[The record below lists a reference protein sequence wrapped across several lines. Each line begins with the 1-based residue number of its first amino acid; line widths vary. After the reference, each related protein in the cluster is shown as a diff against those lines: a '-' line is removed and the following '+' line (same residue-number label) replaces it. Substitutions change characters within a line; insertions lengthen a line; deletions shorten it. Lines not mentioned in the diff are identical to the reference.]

1 MAGKGRASARLL
13 PLLLPELPSS
23 PVRDLD
29 LFQLA
34 LGLESPWFVE
44 RSTFDPE
51 AKRLDLYIDFEK
63 GGRFRCPECGR
74 SECPAWDTSE
84 KLWRHLNFFEHQAYL
99 HVRTPRVKCET
110 CGTKLVEVPWARHAS
125 GFTLLF
131 EAFVLALCKA
141 MPVAAVARIVGEH
154 DTRLWRVLHYYVET
168 TRAEADF
175 SGVRRVGVDETSTK
189 RGHNYLTLFMDL
201 NEARV
206 LFATEGR
213 EASTF
218 GSFREDLLAHG
229 GEPDRIGD
237 LCMDLSPAY
246 VKGAREYFPRAEV
259 TFDKFHV
266 LKLLNTAV
274 DEVRR
279 AEQKERP
286 ELKRT
291 RYLWLKNPA
300 NLRRS
305 QAEWLANLTPE
316 SVGLRTAQAYQVKLA
331 FQELWQLPSYAAAD
345 YLYRWLRLARAS
357 GLGPVLRAAET
368 IEQHRH
374 GILAWFWSRIS
385 NGLLEGI
392 SSLVQAAKAKARGYR
407 SIRNLITIIYLIA
420 GKLDLE
426 PSPI

>member
-1 MAGKGRASARLL
+1 M
-13 PLLLPELPSS
+13 
-23 PVRDLD
+23 RDLD

-34 LGLESPWFVE
+34 LGLERPWNVKD
-44 RSTFDPE
+44 SSFDAE
-51 AKRLDLYIDFEK
+51 ARRLDLYIDFEA

-74 SECPAWDTSE
+74 AGCPAWDTSQ
-84 KLWRHLNFFEHQAYL
+84 KTWRHLNFFEHQAYL
-99 HVRTPRVKCET
+99 HVRTPRVKCES
-110 CGTKLVEVPWARHAS
+110 CGVKLVEVPWARHGS

-141 MPVAAVARIVGEH
+141 MPVAAVARIVAEH
-154 DTRLWRVLHYYVET
+154 DTKLWRVLHYYVET
-168 TRAEADF
+168 ARAEADF
-175 SGVRRVGVDETSTK
+175 STVRRVGVDETSTK
-189 RGHNYLTLFMDL
+189 RGHNYLSLFMDL
-201 NEARV
+201 DEARV

-218 GSFREDLLAHG
+218 GLFSQDLRAHG
-229 GEPDRIGD
+229 GDPEKVTD
-237 LCMDLSPAY
+237 LSIDLSPAY
-246 VKGAREYFPRAEV
+246 IKGTRDYFPRAEV

-291 RYLWLKNPA
+291 RYLWLKNPQ
-300 NLRRS
+300 NLKQH
-305 QAEWLANLTPE
+305 QAEWLATLTPE
-316 SVGLRTAQAYQVKLA
+316 SVGLQTARAYQIKLA
-331 FQELWQLPSYAAAD
+331 FQELWQLPAYAASD
-345 YLYRWLRLARAS
+345 YLYRWLRLAKAS
-357 GLGPVLRAAET
+357 ELGPVLRAAET
-368 IEQHRH
+368 IEEHRH

-426 PSPI
+426 ASPI